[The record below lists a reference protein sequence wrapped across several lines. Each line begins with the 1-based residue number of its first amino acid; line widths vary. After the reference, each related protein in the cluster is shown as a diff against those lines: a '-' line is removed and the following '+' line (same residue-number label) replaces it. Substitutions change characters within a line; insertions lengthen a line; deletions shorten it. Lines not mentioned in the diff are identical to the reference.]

1 MWVASSLH
9 QSQLPTSSF
18 RVGNSEV
25 TPVSHV
31 RDLGIYLDR
40 DTSMNT
46 HISMTVSTCFG
57 ALRIL
62 RTILHSI
69 PEDMVLSLVTSLV
82 LSRLDYGNA
91 TLYGLPSCQL
101 DRYQAVLNAAARMIY
116 GARGRDHVTPLLLKL
131 HWLRPRE
138 RIAFKVGCLTWR
150 CLHGMGPQYLQQDIH
165 KVSDSGRRGGLRSA
179 QSLDLIPPRTKN
191 VTHGDRAWAAAAAK
205 VWNSLYDEKDDD
217 AVDFRSED
225 NYLNFRR
232 LLKQHLWS
240 ISYPPN

>member
-1 MWVASSLH
+1 MGSSRR
-9 QSQLPTSSF
+9 QNQLPTSSL

-57 ALRIL
+57 TLRIL

-91 TLYGLPSCQL
+91 TLYGLPSYQL

-116 GARGRDHVTPLLLKL
+116 GARGRDHVTPLLQKL

-138 RIAFKVGCLTWR
+138 RIAFKVACLTWR
-150 CLHGMGPQYLQQDIH
+150 CLHGMGPEYLRRDVH

-179 QSLDLIPPRTKN
+179 QSMDLVPPRTKN
-191 VTHGDRAWAAAAAK
+191 VSHGDRAWSAAAAR
-205 VWNSLYDEKDDD
+205 VWNSLEPDDSPD
-217 AVDFRSED
+217 SVDCRFED
-225 NYLNFRR
+225 DYMEFRR
-232 LLKQHLWS
+232 LLKKHLWS
-240 ISYPPN
+240 ISYPPE